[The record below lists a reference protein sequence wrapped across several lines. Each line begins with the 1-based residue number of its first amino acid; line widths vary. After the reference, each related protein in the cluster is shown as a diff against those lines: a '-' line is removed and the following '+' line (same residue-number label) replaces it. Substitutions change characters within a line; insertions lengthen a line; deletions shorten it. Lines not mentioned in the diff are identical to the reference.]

1 MSLVRHIPNLIC
13 IFRLLLAAVIVA
25 ALSGGRYGQALLL
38 VALAGFSDWLDGFLA
53 KRWRLD
59 SFLGSV
65 LDPMADKILL
75 ASVYVTLAVL
85 TLIPA
90 WLAAVVIVRDLVIVG
105 GWQTFR
111 VLRGELHPRPS
122 RVSRINTV
130 LQISLGVAVIA
141 TQAFPGFLPAEAI
154 QMGGALVLLLA
165 VLSGTDYVLSGTRL
179 AAERK
184 REQGEAAAAPSR
196 QLPLGL
202 TREDPCVFENF
213 YNGSNAEVVSALRGF
228 IGQEGGPPLWLW
240 GAPATG
246 KTHLLLAA
254 VRAATDAGLSS
265 AYMPAHGGFKPN
277 ALDALR
283 RIELLCIDDADRLAG
298 APDVEE
304 AMGGLCRELERR
316 GARLVLAAASTPA
329 GAGYRRDDMRTR
341 LASGQIWKLL
351 PLTDEER
358 LEAVQLRVRSRGIT
372 LPETTARFLLR
383 RVRRNPGDIFVLVD
397 RLAALAAAR
406 SKQLTVP
413 FVRLALR
420 EGMVQARS
428 GRQQA

>member
-13 IFRLLLAAVIVA
+13 LFRLVLAAVIVA
-25 ALSGGRYGQALLL
+25 SLLNGRYGQALLL
-38 VALAGFSDWLDGFLA
+38 VALAGISDWLDGFLA
-53 KRWRLD
+53 KRWKLD

-65 LDPMADKILL
+65 LDPMADKVLL
-75 ASVYVTLAVL
+75 ASVYVTLAAL
-85 TLIPA
+85 SHIPA
-90 WLAAVVIVRDLVIVG
+90 WLAAVVIARDLVIVV
-105 GWQTFR
+105 GWQVFR

-141 TQAFPGFLPAEAI
+141 MQAFPGFLPAAAI
-154 QMGGALVLLLA
+154 QAGGALVLLFA
-165 VLSGTDYVLSGTRL
+165 VLSGVGYVLSGTRL
-179 AAERK
+179 AAARK
-184 REQGEAAAAPSR
+184 REQIKAVTAPVT
-196 QLPLGL
+196 QLPLEL
-202 TREDPCVFENF
+202 AREDPCVFDNF
-213 YNGSNAEVVSALRGF
+213 YNGSNAEVVSALKGYVD
-228 IGQEGGPPLWLW
+228 QDGGPPLWLW

-246 KTHLLLAA
+246 KTHLLLAT

-265 AYMPAHGGFKPN
+265 AYMPAHAGFKPD

-283 RIELLCIDDADRLAG
+283 RIDLLCIDDADRLSG
-298 APDVEE
+298 ASEVED

-316 GARLVLAAASTPA
+316 GARLVLAAATTPA

-341 LASGQIWKLL
+341 LASGQIWKLR

-372 LPETTARFLLR
+372 LPEATARFLMR
-383 RVRRNPGDIFVLVD
+383 RVRRDPADLFLLVD

-406 SKQLTVP
+406 SKRLTVP

-420 EGMVQARS
+420 DGMIQAS
-428 GRQQA
+428 TGRQQG

>member
-1 MSLVRHIPNLIC
+1 MNLVRHIPNLIC
-13 IFRLLLAAVIVA
+13 LFRLALAAVIVA
-25 ALSGGRYGQALLL
+25 NLLDGRYGQALLL

-53 KRWRLD
+53 KRWKLD

-65 LDPMADKILL
+65 LDPMADKVLL

-85 TLIPA
+85 AHIPV

-105 GWQTFR
+105 GWQVFR
-111 VLRGELHPRPS
+111 MLRGELYPRPS

-141 TQAFPGFLPAEAI
+141 MQVFPGFLPASAV
-154 QMGGALVLLLA
+154 QAGGALVLLFA
-165 VLSGTDYVLSGTRL
+165 VLSGADYVLSGTRL
-179 AAERK
+179 AIRRK
-184 REQGEAAAAPSR
+184 REQIKAATSPVR
-196 QLPLGL
+196 QLPLEL
-202 TREDPCVFENF
+202 AREDPCVFDNF
-213 YNGSNAEVVSALRGF
+213 YNGSNAEVVSALKGYVD
-228 IGQEGGPPLWLW
+228 QDGGLPLWLW

-246 KTHLLLAA
+246 KTHLLLAT

-265 AYMPAHGGFKPN
+265 AYMPAHGGFKPG

-283 RIELLCIDDADRLAG
+283 RIDLLCIDDADRLAG
-298 APDVEE
+298 VAEVEE

-341 LASGQIWKLL
+341 LSSGQIWKMS

-358 LEAVQLRVRSRGIT
+358 LEAVQLRVRCRGIT
-372 LPETTARFLLR
+372 LPETTARFLMR
-383 RVRRNPGDIFVLVD
+383 RVRRNPADLFLLVD

-406 SKQLTVP
+406 SKRLTVP

-420 EGMVQARS
+420 EGMVPAQADS
-428 GRQQA
+428 

>member
-13 IFRLLLAAVIVA
+13 LFRLALAAVIVVN
-25 ALSGGRYGQALLL
+25 LLDGRYGQALLL

-53 KRWRLD
+53 KRWKLD

-65 LDPMADKILL
+65 LDPMADKVLL
-75 ASVYVTLAVL
+75 ASVYVTLAAL
-85 TLIPA
+85 SHIPA
-90 WLAAVVIVRDLVIVG
+90 WLAAVVIARDLVIVG
-105 GWQTFR
+105 GWQVFQ
-111 VLRGELHPRPS
+111 VLRGELRPRPS

-141 TQAFPGFLPAEAI
+141 MQAFPGFLPAAAIEA
-154 QMGGALVLLLA
+154 GGALVLLFA
-165 VLSGTDYVLSGTRL
+165 VLSGVDYVLSGTRL
-179 AAERK
+179 AAQRK
-184 REQGEAAAAPSR
+184 REQIKAVTEPGG
-196 QLPLGL
+196 QLPLEL
-202 TREDPCVFENF
+202 AREDPCVFDNF
-213 YNGSNAEVVSALRGF
+213 YNGSNAEVVSALKGY
-228 IGQEGGPPLWLW
+228 IDQEGGPPLWLW

-246 KTHLLLAA
+246 KTHLLLAT

-265 AYMPAHGGFKPN
+265 AYMPAHAGFKPD

-283 RIELLCIDDADRLAG
+283 RIDLLCIDDADRLAG
-298 APDVEE
+298 AAEVEDV
-304 AMGGLCRELERR
+304 MGGLCRELERR
-316 GARLVLAAASTPA
+316 GARLLLAAATTPA

-341 LASGQIWKLL
+341 LASGQIWKLS

-372 LPETTARFLLR
+372 LPEATARFLMR
-383 RVRRNPGDIFVLVD
+383 RVRRDPADLFLLVD

-420 EGMVQARS
+420 DGLMQAS
-428 GRQQA
+428 AGRPQG

>member
-1 MSLVRHIPNLIC
+1 MSLVRQIPNLIC
-13 IFRLLLAAVIVA
+13 IFRLLLTVIIVA
-25 ALSGGRYGQALLL
+25 GLAGGRYGQALLL
-38 VALAGFSDWLDGFLA
+38 LALAGFSDWLDGYLA

-65 LDPMADKILL
+65 LDPMADKVLL

-85 TLIPA
+85 AHIPA
-90 WLAAVVIVRDLVIVG
+90 WLAAVVIARDLVIVG

-111 VLRGELHPRPS
+111 FFRGELHPRPS

-141 TQAFPGFLPAEAI
+141 AQAFPGFLPPVAI
-154 QMGGALVLLLA
+154 EVGGALALLLA

-179 AAERK
+179 AARRK
-184 REQGEAAAAPSR
+184 REQDGAAAAPAR

-228 IGQEGGPPLWLW
+228 IEQEAAPPLWLW

-246 KTHLLLAA
+246 KTHLLLAT
-254 VRAATDAGLSS
+254 VRAATDGGLSS
-265 AYMPAHGGFKPN
+265 AYMPAHAGFKPD
-277 ALDALR
+277 ALDAMR

-298 APDVEE
+298 VPEVEE

-316 GARLVLAAASTPA
+316 GARLVLAASSTPA

-341 LASGQIWKLL
+341 LASGQIWKLR

-372 LPETTARFLLR
+372 LPEATARFLLR
-383 RVRRNPGDIFVLVD
+383 RVRRNPSDVFVLVD

-420 EGMVQARS
+420 EGVVQPRP
-428 GRQQA
+428 GP